1 MIRAEGGH
9 AEFSPDLC
17 RRDETKRKMK
27 KKEKDIRCRGN
38 YREAV
43 RKQDTAG
50 LLGERV
56 DSLRFS
62 YEPHP
67 QRQ

>member
-9 AEFSPDLC
+9 AEFFPHLC
-17 RRDETKRKMK
+17 GRDERKRKMK
-27 KKEKDIRCRGN
+27 KKKKDIRYRGN

-56 DSLRFS
+56 DSVRFS

-67 QRQ
+67 RRQ